1 MFTACSCSS
10 CTTASLFTLNAGTSP
25 DKIMGNASVS
35 TEPSV
40 SKQWQ
45 QDASNFTDEKLN
57 DVLKGL
63 DNAVGQILD
72 TLPANGMLVLY
83 TCQGDTAEYRRLQ
96 VHFSSIMITTLALA
110 ACVGP
115 CILPLGL

>member
-1 MFTACSCSS
+1 M
-10 CTTASLFTLNAGTSP
+10 NAGTSP
-25 DKIMGNASVS
+25 DDFMGKIKDPVS

-40 SKQWQ
+40 LKQWQ

-96 VHFSSIMITTLALA
+96 VRFSS
-110 ACVGP
+110 
-115 CILPLGL
+115 